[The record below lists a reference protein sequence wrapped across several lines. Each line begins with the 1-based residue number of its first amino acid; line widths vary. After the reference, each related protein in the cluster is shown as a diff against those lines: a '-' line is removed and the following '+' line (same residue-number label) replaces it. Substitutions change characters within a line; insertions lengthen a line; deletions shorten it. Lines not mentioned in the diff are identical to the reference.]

1 VITGDLDRALA
12 TAIGSAGTWRPAPP
26 GTVCAVRT
34 YVTTIAFWLA
44 RGHAGGPGA
53 DGPATVAA
61 GLAARLSA
69 LDWVEAAAV
78 TGGGYLAAAVTADA
92 LASLAVRVTEAGPG
106 CARSSA
112 LAGAGRAAP
121 AATDLSSA
129 PTWEEARRRVH
140 ATVTGR
146 LAEAAGAHV
155 RWEHDAERITA
166 PHPAAPVA
174 ASPVAEGPARAVG
187 PVVESPVAASPV
199 PEGPARAVGPV
210 VESPV
215 VDGPVVEGAAPAAGP
230 VAEAVAYAGADAITY
245 ALARLLQRGPAR
257 VDVRLAAA
265 HHLGNPAYAVQYAH
279 AHAASALRQAADL
292 GLGRGEAAEF
302 QPRLLAHPSEQALLN
317 ELSWLP
323 ERVAG
328 AARRARPDVFAHFL
342 EGLARAYFGCQETC
356 PAMRPGMVVP
366 DGTDRSPAGRAAV
379 QAAAA
384 RLWLAAAARTA
395 LGAGLGLLGVGA
407 PDRL

>member
-1 VITGDLDRALA
+1 MITGDLDRALA

-26 GTVCAVRT
+26 GTVCGVRT

-44 RGHAGGPGA
+44 RGHAGGPGTG
-53 DGPATVAA
+53 GPAAVAA
-61 GLAARLSA
+61 RLAARLSG

-78 TGGGYLAAAVTADA
+78 TGGGYLAATVTADA
-92 LASLAVRVTEAGPG
+92 LASLAVRITEAGPG

-112 LAGAGRAAP
+112 LAGTSQAAP
-121 AATDLSSA
+121 VATDLASA

-146 LAEAAGAHV
+146 LAEAAGASVSWH
-155 RWEHDAERITA
+155 REAERITA
-166 PHPAAPVA
+166 LYPAAPVTA
-174 ASPVAEGPARAVG
+174 GPATEGPA
-187 PVVESPVAASPV
+187 VESP
-199 PEGPARAVGPV
+199 
-210 VESPV
+210 
-215 VDGPVVEGAAPAAGP
+215 APPAGP
-230 VAEAVAYAGADAITY
+230 VAEAVAYAGADAITH
-245 ALARLLQRGPAR
+245 ALARLLPRGPAR
-257 VDVRLAAA
+257 VDARLAAA

-292 GLGRGEAAEF
+292 GLSRGEAAGF
-302 QPRLLAHPSEQALLN
+302 QPRLLAHPREQALLSK
-317 ELSWLP
+317 LSWLP
-323 ERVAG
+323 EQAAG
-328 AARRARPDVFAHFL
+328 AARRARPDVLAHFL
-342 EGLARAYFGCQETC
+342 EGLARAYFDCQETC
-356 PAMRPGMVVP
+356 PAVRPGMLVP
-366 DGTDRSPAGRAAV
+366 DGTDRSSAGRAAV

>member
-1 VITGDLDRALA
+1 MITGDLDRALA

-26 GTVCAVRT
+26 GTACEVRT

-44 RGHAGGPGA
+44 RGHAGGPGT
-53 DGPATVAA
+53 DGPAAVAA
-61 GLAARLSA
+61 GLATRLSG

-78 TGGGYLAAAVTADA
+78 TGGGYLAATVTTGA
-92 LASLAVRVTEAGPG
+92 LARLAVRITEAGPA
-106 CARSSA
+106 CARGTA
-112 LAGAGRAAP
+112 LAGTSLAAP
-121 AATDLSSA
+121 AATDLAAA

-146 LAEAAGAHV
+146 LAEAGGAHV
-155 RWEHDAERITA
+155 RWDHDAERITA
-166 PHPAAPVA
+166 AHPAAPVTA
-174 ASPVAEGPARAVG
+174 GPAAQEPARPASGVTEGPMASPATEGPARAVS
-187 PVVESPVAASPV
+187 PVVES
-199 PEGPARAVGPV
+199 
-210 VESPV
+210 
-215 VDGPVVEGAAPAAGP
+215 AAPAVSP
-230 VAEAVAYAGADAITY
+230 VAEAVAYAGGDAITY
-245 ALARLLQRGPAR
+245 ALARLLPRGPAR
-257 VDVRLAAA
+257 VDARLAAA

-292 GLGRGEAAEF
+292 GLSRGEAAEF
-302 QPRLLAHPSEQALLN
+302 RPRLLAHPSEQALLN

-328 AARRARPDVFAHFL
+328 AARRARPDVLAHFL
-342 EGLARAYFGCQETC
+342 EGLARAYFDCQETC
-356 PAMRPGMVVP
+356 PAVRPGMVVP

>member
-1 VITGDLDRALA
+1 MITGDLDRALA

-26 GTVCAVRT
+26 GTACEVRT

-44 RGHAGGPGA
+44 RGHAGGPGT
-53 DGPATVAA
+53 DSPAAVGAA
-61 GLAARLSA
+61 LAARLSG

-78 TGGGYLAAAVTADA
+78 TGGGYLAATVTAGA
-92 LASLAVRVTEAGPG
+92 LARLALRITEAGPA
-106 CARSSA
+106 CARGTA
-112 LAGAGRAAP
+112 LAGTSLAAP
-121 AATDLSSA
+121 VATDLASA
-129 PTWEEARRRVH
+129 PTWDEARQRVD

-155 RWEHDAERITA
+155 TWEHDTERITA
-166 PHPAAPVA
+166 PHPAAPVT
-174 ASPVAEGPARAVG
+174 EDR
-187 PVVESPVAASPV
+187 VE
-199 PEGPARAVGPV
+199 E
-210 VESPV
+210 
-215 VDGPVVEGAAPAAGP
+215 GP
-230 VAEAVAYAGADAITY
+230 VAEAVAYAGGDAITY
-245 ALARLLQRGPAR
+245 ALARLLPRGPAR

-292 GLGRGEAAEF
+292 GLSRGEAAEF

-328 AARRARPDVFAHFL
+328 AARRARPDVLAHFL
-342 EGLARAYFGCQETC
+342 EGLARAYFDCQETC
-356 PAMRPGMVVP
+356 PAVRPGMVVP

-395 LGAGLGLLGVGA
+395 LGAGLGLLAVGA

>member
-1 VITGDLDRALA
+1 MITGDLDRALA

-26 GTVCAVRT
+26 GTVCEVRT

-44 RGHAGGPGA
+44 RGHAGGPA
-53 DGPATVAA
+53 APGPTAVAA
-61 GLAARLSA
+61 GLATRLGG

-78 TGGGYLAAAVTADA
+78 TGGGYLAATVTADA
-92 LASLAVRVTEAGPG
+92 LAGLAVRITEAGPG

-112 LAGAGRAAP
+112 LAGTSLAAP
-121 AATDLSSA
+121 VAMDLASA
-129 PTWEEARRRVH
+129 PTWDEARQRVH

-155 RWEHDAERITA
+155 TREHDAERITA
-166 PHPAAPVA
+166 PHPAASVT
-174 ASPVAEGPARAVG
+174 E
-187 PVVESPVAASPV
+187 
-199 PEGPARAVGPV
+199 
-210 VESPV
+210 
-215 VDGPVVEGAAPAAGP
+215 GP
-230 VAEAVAYAGADAITY
+230 VAEAVAFAGADAITY
-245 ALARLLQRGPAR
+245 ALARLLPRGPAR
-257 VDVRLAAA
+257 VDARLAAA

-302 QPRLLAHPSEQALLN
+302 QPCLLAHPSEQALLN
-317 ELSWLP
+317 KLSWLP
-323 ERVAG
+323 ERVTG
-328 AARRARPDVFAHFL
+328 AARRARPDVLTHCL
-342 EGLARAYFGCQETC
+342 EGLARAYFDCQETC
-356 PAMRPGMVVP
+356 PAVRPGMVVP

>member
-1 VITGDLDRALA
+1 MITGDLDRALA
-12 TAIGSAGTWRPAPP
+12 TATGSAGTWRPAPP
-26 GTVCAVRT
+26 GTVCEVRT

-44 RGHAGGPGA
+44 RGQAGGPGA
-53 DGPATVAA
+53 PGPAAVAA
-61 GLAARLSA
+61 GLAARLSG

-78 TGGGYLAAAVTADA
+78 TGGGYLAATVTADA
-92 LASLAVRVTEAGPG
+92 LAGLAVRITEAGPG

-112 LAGAGRAAP
+112 LAGTSLAAP
-121 AATDLSSA
+121 VATDLAFA
-129 PTWEEARRRVH
+129 PTWEDARQRVH

-155 RWEHDAERITA
+155 SWQHDAERITA
-166 PHPAAPVA
+166 PHPPAPVTA
-174 ASPVAEGPARAVG
+174 GPVTAGPVTAGPAM
-187 PVVESPVAASPV
+187 
-199 PEGPARAVGPV
+199 
-210 VESPV
+210 
-215 VDGPVVEGAAPAAGP
+215 DGPVPPAGP
-230 VAEAVAYAGADAITY
+230 VAEAVAYAGAGAITY
-245 ALARLLQRGPAR
+245 ALARLLPRGPAR
-257 VDVRLAAA
+257 VDARLAAA
-265 HHLGNPAYAVQYAH
+265 HHLGNPTYAVQYAH

-302 QPRLLAHPSEQALLN
+302 QPGLLAHPSEQALLSK
-317 ELSWLP
+317 LSWLP

-328 AARRARPDVFAHFL
+328 AARRGRPDVLTHCL
-342 EGLARAYFGCQETC
+342 EGLARAYFDCQETC
-356 PAMRPGMVVP
+356 PAVRPGMVVP
-366 DGTDRSPAGRAAV
+366 DGTDRSPAGRAAA

>member
-26 GTVCAVRT
+26 GTACEVRT

-44 RGHAGGPGA
+44 RRHAGGPGA
-53 DGPATVAA
+53 GGPAAVAA
-61 GLAARLSA
+61 GLAARLGG

-78 TGGGYLAAAVTADA
+78 TGGGYLAATVTADA
-92 LASLAVRVTEAGPG
+92 LAGLAVRITEAGPG

-112 LAGAGRAAP
+112 LAGTSRAAP
-121 AATDLSSA
+121 VAMDLASA
-129 PTWEEARRRVH
+129 PTWDEARQRVH
-140 ATVTGR
+140 TTVTGR

-155 RWEHDAERITA
+155 TREHDAERITA
-166 PHPAAPVA
+166 PHPAASVTASRGA
-174 ASPVAEGPARAVG
+174 ASAAEGPARAASPAVEG
-187 PVVESPVAASPV
+187 IREESPGVAS
-199 PEGPARAVGPV
+199 PARAV
-210 VESPV
+210 
-215 VDGPVVEGAAPAAGP
+215 GP

-245 ALARLLQRGPAR
+245 ALARLLPRGPAR
-257 VDVRLAAA
+257 VDARLAAA

-292 GLGRGEAAEF
+292 GLSRGEAAEF

-328 AARRARPDVFAHFL
+328 AARRARPDVLAHFL
-342 EGLARAYFGCQETC
+342 EGLARAYFDCQETC
-356 PAMRPGMVVP
+356 PAVRPGMVVP
-366 DGTDRSPAGRAAV
+366 DGTDRSPAGRTAV

>member
-26 GTVCAVRT
+26 STVCEVRT

-44 RGHAGGPGA
+44 RGHAGGPGT
-53 DGPATVAA
+53 DGPAAVAA
-61 GLAARLSA
+61 ALAARLSG

-78 TGGGYLAAAVTADA
+78 TGGGYLAATVTAGA
-92 LASLAVRVTEAGPG
+92 LARLAVRITEAGPG
-106 CARSSA
+106 CARGTA
-112 LAGAGRAAP
+112 LAGTSLAAP
-121 AATDLSSA
+121 VATDLASA
-129 PTWEEARRRVH
+129 PTWDEARQRVD

-155 RWEHDAERITA
+155 TWEHDTERITA
-166 PHPAAPVA
+166 PHPAAPVT
-174 ASPVAEGPARAVG
+174 EDR
-187 PVVESPVAASPV
+187 VE
-199 PEGPARAVGPV
+199 E
-210 VESPV
+210 
-215 VDGPVVEGAAPAAGP
+215 GP
-230 VAEAVAYAGADAITY
+230 VAEAVAYAGGDAITY
-245 ALARLLQRGPAR
+245 ALARLLPRGPAR

-292 GLGRGEAAEF
+292 GLSRGEAAEF

-328 AARRARPDVFAHFL
+328 AARRARPDVLAHFL
-342 EGLARAYFGCQETC
+342 EGLARAYFDCQETC
-356 PAMRPGMVVP
+356 PAVRPGMVVP

>member
-12 TAIGSAGTWRPAPP
+12 TATGSAGTWRPAPD
-26 GTVCAVRT
+26 GTVSAVRT

-44 RGHAGGPGA
+44 RRHAGGHGA
-53 DGPATVAA
+53 GGPAVVAA
-61 GLAARLSA
+61 GLAARLGG
-69 LDWVEAAAV
+69 LDWVEAAVV
-78 TGGGYLAAAVTADA
+78 TGGGYLAATVTADA
-92 LASLAVRVTEAGPG
+92 LASLAVRITEAGPG

-112 LAGAGRAAP
+112 LAGTSRAAP
-121 AATDLSSA
+121 VAMDLASA
-129 PTWEEARRRVH
+129 PTWDEARQWVH

-146 LAEAAGAHV
+146 LAAAAGAHV
-155 RWEHDAERITA
+155 TWEHDAERITA

-174 ASPVAEGPARAVG
+174 ASPVLEGAQRAVG
-187 PVVESPVAASPV
+187 PEV
-199 PEGPARAVGPV
+199 EGPAPV
-210 VESPV
+210 L
-215 VDGPVVEGAAPAAGP
+215 GP
-230 VAEAVAYAGADAITY
+230 VAGAVAFAGADAITY
-245 ALARLLQRGPAR
+245 ALARLLPRGPAR
-257 VDVRLAAA
+257 VDARRAAA

-292 GLGRGEAAEF
+292 GLSQGEAAEF

-323 ERVAG
+323 ERVTG
-328 AARRARPDVFAHFL
+328 AARRARPDVLAHFL
-342 EGLARAYFGCQETC
+342 EGLARAYFDCQETC
-356 PAMRPGMVVP
+356 PAVRLGMVVP

>member
-12 TAIGSAGTWRPAPP
+12 TVIGSAGTWRPAPP
-26 GTVCAVRT
+26 GTACAVRT

-78 TGGGYLAAAVTADA
+78 TGGGYLAATVTADA

-112 LAGAGRAAP
+112 LAGARRAAP
-121 AATDLSSA
+121 ATTDLSSA
-129 PTWEEARRRVH
+129 RTWEEARRRVD

-146 LAEAAGAHV
+146 LAEAAGARV

-166 PHPAAPVA
+166 PHPAAPVTVSPAAEGPTGA
-174 ASPVAEGPARAVG
+174 ASPAAEGPTGTVSPAAEGPTVAEGSTVAVNSAG
-187 PVVESPVAASPV
+187 GSTAS
-199 PEGPARAVGPV
+199 
-210 VESPV
+210 
-215 VDGPVVEGAAPAAGP
+215 AAGP

-245 ALARLLQRGPAR
+245 ALARLLPRGPAR
-257 VDVRLAAA
+257 VDARLAAA

-328 AARRARPDVFAHFL
+328 AARRARPDVLAHFL
-342 EGLARAYFGCQETC
+342 EGLARAYFDCQETC
-356 PAMRPGMVVP
+356 PAVRPGMVVP
-366 DGTDRSPAGRAAV
+366 DGTDRSPAERAAV

-395 LGAGLGLLGVGA
+395 LGTGLGLLGVGA